1 MENNFMRELL
11 LKENAYKNILD
22 SVEGMLAKYRGKY

>member
-1 MENNFMRELL
+1 MRELL
-11 LKENAYKNILD
+11 LKEYNYKDILD